1 MVVPVVSN
9 DTVSSRLPTDLP
21 IIALSQ
27 SEVATARSRFKVS
40 CASFRVVLIG
50 KDGSPK
56 LSSNDLVSF
65 DKLSA
70 LIDAMPMRK
79 QEIKQRPQRG
89 GQ

>member
-1 MVVPVVSN
+1 
-9 DTVSSRLPTDLP
+9 
-21 IIALSQ
+21 
-27 SEVATARSRFKVS
+27 
-40 CASFRVVLIG
+40 VVLIG

-56 LSSNDLVSF
+56 LSSDDLVSF

-79 QEIKQRPQRG
+79 REIKQRSQRA